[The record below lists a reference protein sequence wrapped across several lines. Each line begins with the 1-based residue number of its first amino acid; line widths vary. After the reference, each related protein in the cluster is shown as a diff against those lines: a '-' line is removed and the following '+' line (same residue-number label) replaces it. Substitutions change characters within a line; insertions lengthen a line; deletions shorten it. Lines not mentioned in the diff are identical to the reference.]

1 MSKALWSGPALGG
14 KATKKSLAPEHHALH
29 VYTTGLDEKSICE
42 LAFLQ
47 EFAG

>member
-29 VYTTGLDEKSICE
+29 VYTAGHNEKSTFE

-47 EFAG
+47 ELAG